1 MRFFNNFKFKKEKF
15 NYETLLSLKASLDD
29 ISLKSSILNDRIL
42 SYQKSLSLSFDKIDI
57 YISKISIAYKKDNIS
72 LCKKGFIKYYK
83 ETLILK
89 NATDTYSKL
98 KYTYDD
104 LTKNLITLQ
113 NLYLSI
119 ENEYSVHSPTLFS
132 PSLKS
137 LNKTF
142 FKTVSKIHTS
152 ISTIES
158 IVPKKN
164 IIFEDINENQIFKS
178 EDEFLYAFQSFIDKN
193 LLNSK

>member
-98 KYTYDD
+98 KSTYDD
-104 LTKNLITLQ
+104 LTKNLIALQ

-142 FKTVSKIHTS
+142 LKTVSKIHTS

-164 IIFEDINENQIFKS
+164 IIFEDINENQIFKN

-193 LLNSK
+193 LLNPK